1 MPPPEKSA
9 DQMLQELVYAVSHD
23 LGASVRAVNGF
34 ADLLNRRYGDWLD
47 DDGRNFLRLMTKGAT
62 DLQTQITGLLTLSR
76 VNTRGQPFASVSVAA
91 VWQSVLTAYAAKL
104 TEINAVVDH
113 TELPTVLAD
122 EAQLAQL
129 LAELLDNAIKFRRD
143 QPLRVCF
150 TAETFALA
158 SPPNECWKFQLAD
171 NGRGIAPQHLDRI
184 FQMFQ
189 RLCPDIPGSGIGLAV
204 CQRIVQRH
212 GGGMWAESESGGG
225 STISFTLPAASSGD
239 QEPPNSCDEITV

>member
-1 MPPPEKSA
+1 MPLPEKSA
-9 DQMLQELVYAVSHD
+9 EQLLQELVYAVSHD

-34 ADLLNRRYGDWLD
+34 ADLLNRRYGDRLE

-62 DLQTQITGLLTLSR
+62 DLQAQINGLLAFSR
-76 VNTRGQPFASVSVAA
+76 VTTHGRPFAATSVAA
-91 VWQSVLTAYAAKL
+91 VWRSVLAAYAAKL

-122 EAQLAQL
+122 EAQLTQL
-129 LAELLDNAIKFRRD
+129 LTELLDNAIKFRRD

-150 TAETFALA
+150 SVETPALA
-158 SPPNECWKFQLAD
+158 APPGESWKFQLTD
-171 NGRGIAPQHLDRI
+171 NGRGIAPQHLNRI

-189 RLCPDIPGSGIGLAV
+189 RLCPEIPGSGVGLAV

-212 GGGMWAESESGGG
+212 GGAMWAESDSGVG
-225 STISFTLPAASSGD
+225 STFSFTLPDRSSGD
-239 QEPPNSCDEITV
+239 QEPPNTCDEITE